1 MCKVQVN
8 RGCILNVCALLHKL
22 QLLLPPPPPPPILSY
37 IKAGTQISAY
47 LAKWPSSLCASLYD
61 FLEVLGG

>member
-22 QLLLPPPPPPPILSY
+22 QLLLPPPLPQYLV
-37 IKAGTQISAY
+37 ISKQAPK
-47 LAKWPSSLCASLYD
+47 L
-61 FLEVLGG
+61 VHI